1 MVNSDNFNG
10 QLKLSKRDST
20 YPDHYS
26 LITLERTEKLDLL
39 IHLINHLSS
48 SIVVCGPKGIGKS
61 TLFNALQEHPSASW
75 QCCAIVGTPELDMEA
90 LQQATPTVT
99 QSSITA
105 NNKTVLLIDNA
116 GFLTPGLIT
125 SIIQYGAGKNHL
137 RIVLALTPD
146 ELYLK
151 NTSDSLVNECYVIEI
166 PALSEKQCGEFLQML
181 ASKPGGRIS
190 NTELNDT
197 VTSAMYLKTHGVP
210 GSIIASLP
218 HIALTPKKDRTLTIL
233 IAAVILLVTLT
244 LGIQWRSQI
253 TTFFNQFIG
262 HNQTNP

>member
-1 MVNSDNFNG
+1 M
-10 QLKLSKRDST
+10 
-20 YPDHYS
+20 
-26 LITLERTEKLDLL
+26 ITLERTEKLDLL

-61 TLFNALQEHPSASW
+61 TLLNALQEHPSASW
-75 QCCAIVGTPELDMEA
+75 QCCAISGTPELDMEA
-90 LQQATPTVT
+90 LQQTIQQQATTTVT
-99 QSSITA
+99 KAAATA
-105 NNKTVLLIDNA
+105 NKKTVLLIDEA

-125 SIIQYGAGKNHL
+125 SIIQYSTGKNQL
-137 RIVLALTPD
+137 RIVFALTPD

-151 NTSDSLVNECYVIEI
+151 NHSDSLVNECYVIEI
-166 PALSEKQCGEFLQML
+166 PALSEKQCGEFLQLL

-190 NTELNDT
+190 NTGLNDT
-197 VTSAMYLKTHGVP
+197 VASSMYLKTHGVP
-210 GSIIASLP
+210 GNIIANLP
-218 HIALTPKKDRTLTIL
+218 YIAHTQKKDRTLPIL

-253 TTFFNQFIG
+253 TTIFSQFIG